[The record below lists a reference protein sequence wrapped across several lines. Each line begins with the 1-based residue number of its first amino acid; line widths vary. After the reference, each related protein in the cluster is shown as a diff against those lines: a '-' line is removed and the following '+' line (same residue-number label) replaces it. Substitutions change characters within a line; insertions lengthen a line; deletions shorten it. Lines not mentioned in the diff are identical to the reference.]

1 MTRETFH
8 APATGGTLGGWVDG
22 DGPPVLLLH
31 GGPGLSYHSIAGL
44 EDELLSGY
52 RVASFQQRGI
62 APSTLEGP
70 FTVAQAVD
78 DVVAVLDHLG
88 WNRAYLVG
96 HSWGGHLVVHCA
108 VAVPERLL
116 GVVAVDPLGAVG
128 DGGGAQFEAEMVR
141 RTPEEDA
148 ARASELD
155 RRVGAGEGDEA
166 DALEGLRLLWPAYYA
181 NPATAPPMP
190 PSLRFSVPAY
200 AGTAS
205 DLSEQLPTLE
215 AALPGITVPVGV
227 VVGLGSPIPPS
238 AGRVTAERI
247 PGGWVSEVPEAGHF
261 PWHESPGCVRAALD
275 RLAAAAGP

>member
-8 APATGGTLGGWVDG
+8 APATGGTLGGWVEG

-31 GGPGLSYHSIAGL
+31 GGPGLSYDTIAGL
-44 EDELLSGY
+44 EEELLPGY

-62 APSTLEGP
+62 APSTLDGP

-88 WNRAYLVG
+88 WDRAYLVG

-116 GVVAVDPLGAVG
+116 GVVALDPLGAVG
-128 DGGGAQFEAEMVR
+128 DGGNAEFEAEMVR
-141 RTPEEDA
+141 RTPDDLA
-148 ARASELD
+148 ARAAELD
-155 RRVGAGEGDEA
+155 RKAQAGEGTEA
-166 DALEGLRLLWPAYYA
+166 DALESLRLLWPAYYA
-181 NPATAPPMP
+181 DPSTAPAMP
-190 PSLRFSVPAY
+190 SSLRLSVEAY
-200 AGTAS
+200 SGVFT
-205 DLSEQLPTLE
+205 DLLERLPSLE
-215 AALPGITVPVGV
+215 AALPAITVPVGV

-247 PGGWVSEVPEAGHF
+247 PGAWVSEVPGAGHF

-275 RLAAAAGP
+275 RLAVAARP